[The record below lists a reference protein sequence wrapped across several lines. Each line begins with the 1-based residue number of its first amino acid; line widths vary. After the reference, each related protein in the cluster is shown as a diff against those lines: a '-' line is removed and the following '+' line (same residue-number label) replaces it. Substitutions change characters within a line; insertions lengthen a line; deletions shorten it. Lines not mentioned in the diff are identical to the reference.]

1 MIERRN
7 SVVDLKTG
15 QSRPAVPAQ
24 PVLSSAD
31 APWEG
36 VLLEQHRSTTIENI
50 DVAPRDHVV
59 MVQLKDHAVIEFK
72 NGSDRFH
79 TVRVAPGDAGLFPS
93 MSPVSARTA
102 NSGSFVTVSL
112 EPKFLLF
119 AAHGLVTP
127 DRLELVPR
135 FPVHD
140 PVLRELAL
148 ALRTEAEVGSP
159 GGRLYAESIA
169 STLALH
175 LVRHYSS
182 SKPSERQATG
192 GLARFRLR
200 RVIDYVQEHLAD
212 DVTLEALSSA
222 AGLSPYHFA
231 RLFKR
236 STGLAPRQYVIHCRV
251 ERAKSM
257 LVHSN
262 RSIANVAVEVGF
274 CDQSH
279 FAAHFRRIYG
289 VTPKG
294 FLQHASSCKRVT

>member
-1 MIERRN
+1 MIARRN

-15 QSRPAVPAQ
+15 QARPAVTSQ
-24 PVLSSAD
+24 PVLSSAGT
-31 APWEG
+31 PWEG
-36 VLLEQHRSTTIENI
+36 VLLEQHRSIMIENI

-59 MVQLKDHAVIEFK
+59 LVQLKECAVIELK
-72 NGSDRFH
+72 NGSDGFH
-79 TVRVAPGDAGLFPS
+79 TVRFAPGDAGVFPS
-93 MSPVSARTA
+93 MLPVSARTA
-102 NSGSFVTVSL
+102 SSGSFLTVSI
-112 EPKFLLF
+112 EPQFLLF
-119 AAHGLVTP
+119 AAHELVTP

-135 FPVHD
+135 FPVSD

-148 ALRTEAEVGSP
+148 ALKTEAEAGSP
-159 GGRLYAESIA
+159 GGRVYAESIA

-182 SKPSERQATG
+182 IKPSERESTG
-192 GLARFRLR
+192 GLAKFRLR
-200 RVIDYVQEHLAD
+200 RVIDYVQAHLAD
-212 DVTLEALSSA
+212 DVTIEALSAA

-289 VTPKG
+289 MTPKG
-294 FLQHASSCKRVT
+294 FLQHISSCKRVA